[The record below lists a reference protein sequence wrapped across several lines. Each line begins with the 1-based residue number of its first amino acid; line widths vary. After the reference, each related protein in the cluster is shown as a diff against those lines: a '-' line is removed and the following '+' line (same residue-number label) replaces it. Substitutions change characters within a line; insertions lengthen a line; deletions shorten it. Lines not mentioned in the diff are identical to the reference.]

1 MSQREV
7 AGAAITGYLNYVK
20 KAKGSEGLN
29 SCLRQTQLDVIGIK
43 EPLRY
48 PYDYQIRVLKW
59 IQANQGDEALVRAG
73 RFAATDIGVLKFFA
87 RFASVEGIMKNAE
100 ERYKK
105 TLFFGSIETKLME
118 PGHAEVVITD
128 GNDDR
133 VNCIAWKGVLMGLGD
148 LAKLKRMEV
157 KEVKCRF
164 IDGGDMCIYDC
175 RW

>member
-1 MSQREV
+1 MSEREV
-7 AGAAITGYLNYVK
+7 AGAAITGYLNFVK
-20 KAKGSEGLN
+20 KTRGNDGLAA
-29 SCLRQTQLDVIGIK
+29 CMRATQLDVIGIK

-59 IQANQGDEALVRAG
+59 IKENQGEEALVRAG

-105 TLFFGSIETKLME
+105 TLFFGSVETKMLE
-118 PGHAEVVITD
+118 PKHAEVIITD

-133 VNCIAWKGVLMGLGD
+133 VNCVAWKGVLLGLGD
-148 LAKLKRMEV
+148 LAKV
-157 KEVKCRF
+157 KNMQVEEIRCRF
-164 IDGGDMCIYDC
+164 KDEDDQCIYDC
-175 RW
+175 KW